1 MERVLPQLKI
11 VVKSDNRDWRTH
23 FDQIK
28 NLRNTIEQVWDL
40 RINSVTFYIL
50 IN

>member
-23 FDQIK
+23 FEQMK
-28 NLRNTIEQVWDL
+28 NLRNAIDQVSL
-40 RINSVTFYIL
+40 CYLFVFEPIS
-50 IN
+50 

>member
-23 FDQIK
+23 FEQMK
-28 NLRNTIEQVWDL
+28 NLRNSIDQVIKKAISIAKFIE
-40 RINSVTFYIL
+40 IFF
-50 IN
+50 